1 MTEWSL
7 LFPFF
12 IFLGGV
18 GLISLLPQRLSWV
31 ISTLTPV
38 VSGLVAWQVLEPGLN
53 LHLPFMD
60 QTLHPVRVDAL
71 GLLMVGLFHVA
82 AFIGALFI
90 SPIKERLQH
99 GALLAYLAGG
109 IGVAMAGD
117 WLSFFVFFEIIAL
130 SGAALVLAR
139 RDEVATQSGVRYLL
153 FQIAAGVTVLA
164 GILLHA
170 QQSGDWSVGPVALN
184 GWAGW
189 LLLVGFGIKTGFPLV
204 HVWLVDAYPKASV
217 AGLAV
222 LVVVTTK
229 VGLLSLMR
237 VFPGESALVPIG
249 VVMALWPIAY
259 VLTENNL
266 RRVLAYSMMVQLGLM
281 VVAIGVGTP
290 TALDGV
296 ALHIVMDVLFK
307 MTLFMAM
314 ALILIHFNTTDADR
328 LGGLAKHWPIVGLC
342 VAVAVLANIA
352 LPFTGAFIS
361 KKLMLSAIETSSLPH
376 LLYWLLV
383 SLSVVGILYGWV
395 RIAWRVFLAPQEMPS
410 MPAQMAHVPGVQQMA
425 LLIPVILLLVAGVFP
440 GLLDGLRPFAST
452 EDVFTAKKIL
462 SQFIMLGSAG
472 LVYLTLARI
481 GWGLPRHYEARLYD
495 VEVIYRFL
503 LVTVPTSVAR
513 AWRGLIDGMTPAFN
527 QAGQWVAHPKS
538 PLKHLGQSWPI
549 GAMAFWVA
557 VMFAVI
563 LLLGLINRS

>member
-12 IFLGGV
+12 IFIGGV
-18 GLISLLPQRLSWV
+18 GLIALMPQRMGWI
-31 ISTLTPV
+31 ISTLTPL
-38 VSGLVAWQVLEPGLN
+38 VSGLVAWQVLEPGFN
-53 LHLPFMD
+53 LHLTFMD
-60 QTLHPVRVDAL
+60 HTLHPVRVDAL
-71 GLLMVGLFHVA
+71 GVLMVGLFHVA

-90 SPIKERLQH
+90 SPIQDRLQH

-109 IGVAMAGD
+109 IGVALAGD

-204 HVWLVDAYPKASV
+204 HVWLVDAYPKASI

-222 LVVVTTK
+222 LVAVTTK
-229 VGLLSLMR
+229 VGVLSLMR
-237 VFPGESALVPIG
+237 VFPGEGALVPIG
-249 VVMALWPIAY
+249 VVMALWPVAY

-266 RRVLAYSMMVQLGLM
+266 RRVLAYSMMIQLGLM
-281 VVAIGVGTP
+281 VVAVGVGTP

-296 ALHIVMDVLFK
+296 ALHIVMDALFK
-307 MTLFMAM
+307 MVLFMAL
-314 ALILIHFNTTDADR
+314 ALILMAFNTTDADR
-328 LGGLAKHWPIVGLC
+328 LGGLVKHWPVVTVC
-342 VAVAVLANIA
+342 VVVAVLANIA
-352 LPFTGAFIS
+352 MPLTGGFIS

-383 SLSVVGILYGWV
+383 SLSVLGILYGWV
-395 RIAWRVFLAPQEMPS
+395 RIAWRIFLAPSNNTPTS
-410 MPAQMAHVPGVQQMA
+410 AHVPAVAGVQQLA
-425 LLIPVILLLVAGVFP
+425 LLIPVVLLLVAGFMP
-440 GLLDGLRPFAST
+440 HLLDALRPFESST
-452 EDVFTAKKIL
+452 EVFTGKKIL
-462 SQFIMLGSAG
+462 AQLVMLGSAG
-472 LVYLTLARI
+472 LVYWTLARF
-481 GWGLPRHYEARLYD
+481 GLGLPTHYETRLYD
-495 VEVIYRFL
+495 ADVIYRFL
-503 LVTVPTSVAR
+503 LVTLPGEVAR
-513 AWRGLIDGMTPAFN
+513 AWRGLADALMRPIAH
-527 QAGQWVAHPKS
+527 AGRWVAHPKW
-538 PLKHLGQSWPI
+538 PLNHLGQSWPI

-557 VMFAVI
+557 VMFAIV
-563 LLLGLINRS
+563 LVLGLMNR

>member
-18 GLISLLPQRLSWV
+18 GLISLLPQRLSWI

-38 VSGLVAWQVLEPGLN
+38 VSGLVAWQVLEPGFN

-90 SPIKERLQH
+90 SPIKDRLQH

-109 IGVAMAGD
+109 VGVAMAGD

-204 HVWLVDAYPKASV
+204 HVWLVDAYPKASM

-222 LVVVTTK
+222 LVAVTTK

-281 VVAIGVGTP
+281 VVAIGVGTA

-314 ALILIHFNTTDADR
+314 ALILVHFNTTDADR
-328 LGGLAKHWPIVGLC
+328 LSGLAKHWPVVGLC

-352 LPFTGAFIS
+352 LPFTGGFIS

-395 RIAWRVFLAPQEMPS
+395 RIAWRVFLAPQDTPS
-410 MPAQMAHVPGVQQMA
+410 TPAQMAHVPGVQQLA
-425 LLIPVILLLVAGVFP
+425 LLIPVILLLVAGIFP
-440 GLLDGLRPFAST
+440 SVLDGLRPFAST
-452 EDVFTAKKIL
+452 GDVFTAKKIL

-472 LVYLTLARI
+472 LVYLALARF

-503 LVTVPTSVAR
+503 LVTVPSSMAR
-513 AWRGLIDGMTPAFN
+513 AWCGLIDGMTPAFN
-527 QAGQWVAHPKS
+527 QTGQWVFHPKS
-538 PLKHLGQSWPI
+538 PLKRLGQSWPI